1 MVSTQNRVRGQY
13 RQQDPVSID
22 RADLRHCSPK
32 MPSRSISC
40 TLLQA
45 WVLGRLYCAT
55 GRNSGVVRNIR
66 WRELCCCVGSV
77 MRVKALTLKR
87 PSGVRA
93 GAPSRF
99 TMRRHRSSRSSLG
112 EIHRYFPEWADR
124 PTRDGV
130 LWESDRNSYSAG
142 GYAEEFGYASQA
154 GLPPPARALH
164 GDAERSAQWCS
175 QTGALHPG
183 YPECSKPLDRDKVR
197 PRGAP
202 VSGAQSS
209 GPERVP
215 RPADFRVIRV
225 GHGHSVSTHVG
236 LVREFILLW
245 KVLGIRH
252 LPKPHRF

>member
-1 MVSTQNRVRGQY
+1 MSYGTSRG
-13 RQQDPVSID
+13 
-22 RADLRHCSPK
+22 
-32 MPSRSISC
+32 
-40 TLLQA
+40 
-45 WVLGRLYCAT
+45 
-55 GRNSGVVRNIR
+55 
-66 WRELCCCVGSV
+66 RELCCCVDGV
-77 MRVKALTLKR
+77 LRVYGAHVERLLR
-87 PSGVRA
+87 VRV

-124 PTRDGV
+124 PVRDGV

-154 GLPPPARALH
+154 GLPPPARPLI
-164 GDAERSAQWCS
+164 GDAERSEQWCS

-183 YPECSKPLDRDKVR
+183 YPECSKPLDRDALR

-202 VSGAQSS
+202 FSGAQSS
-209 GPERVP
+209 GPECVP
-215 RPADFRVIRV
+215 PTRPNADEILRPWERGPADFRVIRV
-225 GHGHSVSTHVG
+225 GQGHSVSTHVG
-236 LVREFILLW
+236 FVREFILLW